1 MSMAATTKPLTS
13 EAIALTEKKM
23 DMTLDEIIK
32 MSKKPTQRLKNHRI
46 PNKTQK
52 FGGGAQ
58 GNNGVRGNPFKV
70 RQFMDSRSSV
80 RQGALAQ
87 RRSNFQAN
95 NHFPL
100 ATEVAKKA
108 GAAPARNRPFNR
120 SRQGNWNK
128 QRTGAPQSIQRTTE
142 VGFLNK
148 QQQGPFQFQAKMVT
162 QPRQKGQT
170 LDSLFANMKEQRMR
184 MQSQQNNTAGRRG
197 GFVRGSPQYQRSG
210 RGRGYYAN

>member
-1 MSMAATTKPLTS
+1 MAATVVTLKPLTS

-32 MSKKPTQRLKNHRI
+32 MSKKPSVQKNHRI
-46 PNKTQK
+46 PNKNQK
-52 FGGGAQ
+52 F
-58 GNNGVRGNPFKV
+58 GVRGNPMKV
-70 RQFMDSRSSV
+70 KQFMDSRSSV
-80 RQGALAQ
+80 RQGALAK
-87 RRSNFQAN
+87 RRSNFQV

-108 GAAPARNRPFNR
+108 GVAPVRNRPFNR
-120 SRQGNWNK
+120 SRQGNNWNK
-128 QRTGAPQSIQRTTE
+128 QRNGAPQSIQRTGG

-148 QQQGPFQFQAKMVT
+148 QQAPLQFQAKMVA
-162 QPRQKGQT
+162 QPRQRAQT

-184 MQSQQNNTAGRRG
+184 MQSQQNNTTGRRD
-197 GFVRGSPQYQRSG
+197 GFVRGAPQQQRSG